1 MATSTSV
8 LAEKLHEYPQQDVI
22 DGTGGTAST
31 VLDECLNHNGG
42 VLQLLHRYAGRTFCT
57 PGKRLRLAAEAY
69 YPDYMNGT
77 GLDEI
82 WMGCTVPIV
91 TGVIDTRTGKAPFR
105 EGESHVLTRGGQ
117 VISLQ
122 DLIAANPH
130 AVMGEKVTAFA
141 TSLFGK
147 ATWPI
152 VSKKFDNLNP
162 IPDHLHWSKWEVYD
176 INSFDNPG
184 VSASHYHTTAMGL
197 YAFVTKDQ
205 FLACM
210 KRFGKTEYNGIRHL
224 APHVMMQLD
233 NGFVMPNGV
242 LHSPTNLCTH
252 ELHVT
257 MDEHF
262 LAEDLTLDG
271 RIGAADAFYA
281 CREED
286 YPKDRHEDWEF
297 LVEKFDFAA
306 NQDPDFVLKN
316 SRPAITAEE
325 FQGDGV
331 DARWIIYGDFLGD
344 QKCSILRL
352 SVAAGCKTTFC
363 PESPTLFHTN
373 GGSGRVGQ
381 LAVKYHQNMVLGE
394 LYPEIGFITQSALAS
409 GGVEIENTGN
419 EPLVLTF
426 DFPQQAHSKTPGIAV
441 ASSQTV

>member
-1 MATSTSV
+1 MVASTSV
-8 LAEKLHEYPQQDVI
+8 LAERLHEYPQQAVI
-22 DGTGGTAST
+22 DGAGGTAGAI
-31 VLDECLNHNGG
+31 LDSCLNKNGG
-42 VLQLLHRYAGRTFCT
+42 VLPLLHRYAGRTFCT
-57 PGKRLRLAAEAY
+57 PGRRLRLAAASY

-82 WMGCTVPIV
+82 WMCCTVPIV
-91 TGVIDTRTGKAPFR
+91 TGVIDTRTKRAPFR
-105 EGESHVLTRGGQ
+105 EGEAHVLTPDGQ

-122 DLIAANPH
+122 DLIESSPQ
-130 AVMGEKVTAFA
+130 AVMGPKVTAFA
-141 TSLFGK
+141 NATFGRP
-147 ATWPI
+147 TWPI

-197 YAFVTKDQ
+197 YPFVTKDQ

-210 KRFGKTEYNGIRHL
+210 QRFGKTEYNGIRHL

-286 YPKDRHEDWEF
+286 YPKSRHEDWEY

-316 SRPAITAEE
+316 SRPAVSAEE
-325 FQGDGV
+325 FSAEGV
-331 DARWIIYGDFLGD
+331 AAQWIIYGDFLGD

-352 SVAAGCKTTFC
+352 TVQPGAKTKFC
-363 PESPTLFHTN
+363 PESPALFHTN
-373 GGSGRVGQ
+373 GGSGRVGGM
-381 LAVKYHQNMVLGE
+381 AVRYHQNMQLGQI
-394 LYPEIGFITQSALAS
+394 YPEIGFITQAALS
-409 GGVEIENTGN
+409 GGGVDIENTGT

-426 DFPQQAHSKTPGIAV
+426 DFPQHAHSKTPGGSTA
-441 ASSQTV
+441 AHR

>member
-1 MATSTSV
+1 MTNPASILSD
-8 LAEKLHEYPQQDVI
+8 KLHEYPEHDVI
-22 DGTGGTAST
+22 DGSGGADSI
-31 VLDECLNHNGG
+31 LDECLNANGG
-42 VLQLLHRYAGRTFCT
+42 VLQLIHRYAGRTFCT
-57 PGKRLRLAAEAY
+57 PGRRLRLHEESY

-77 GLDEI
+77 GLDEL

-91 TGVIDTRTGKAPFR
+91 TGVIDSRTQKAPFR
-105 EGESHVLTRGGQ
+105 EGESHVLTPNGQ

-122 DLIAANPH
+122 DLIASNPN
-130 AVMGEKVTAFA
+130 AVMGEKVTEFSK
-141 TSLFGK
+141 TLFGEV
-147 ATWPI
+147 TWPI

-162 IPDHLHWSKWEVYD
+162 IPDHLHWTKWEVYD

-197 YAFVTKDQ
+197 YSFVTKDQ
-205 FLACM
+205 FLDCM
-210 KRFGKTEYNGIRHL
+210 KRFGQGEYNGIRHL

-242 LHSPTNLCTH
+242 LHSPTDLCTH

-286 YPKDRHEDWEF
+286 YPKDRHEDWDY

-306 NQDPDFVLKN
+306 NQDPDFVQKN
-316 SRPAITAEE
+316 ARPAIVAEE
-325 FQGDGV
+325 FTDNGV
-331 DARWIIYGDFLGD
+331 NAKWIVYGDFLGD

-352 SVAAGCKTTFC
+352 TVEPGAKTIFR
-363 PESPTLFHTN
+363 PECPTLFHTN
-373 GGSGRVGQ
+373 GGTGRVGK
-381 LAVKYHQNMVLGE
+381 LEINYHQDMMLGKI
-394 LYPEIGFITQSALAS
+394 YPEIGFITQAALAA
-409 GGVEIENTGN
+409 GGVEVENTGSD
-419 EPLVLTF
+419 PLVLTF
-426 DFPQQAHSKTPGIAV
+426 DFPQQAHAKTPGV
-441 ASSQTV
+441 

>member
-1 MATSTSV
+1 MAASTST
-8 LAEKLHEYPQQDVI
+8 LAEKLHEYPEHDVLA
-22 DGTGGTAST
+22 GEGRAAEQA
-31 VLDECLNHNGG
+31 LDDCLNENGG

-57 PGKRLRLAAEAY
+57 PGRRLRLAEKSY

-77 GLDEI
+77 GLDEL
-82 WMGCTVPIV
+82 WMCCTVPIV
-91 TGVIDTRTGKAPFR
+91 TGVIDSRTNKAPFR
-105 EGESHVLTRGGQ
+105 EGEAHVLTPDGQ

-122 DLIAANPH
+122 DLITTRPE
-130 AVMGEKVTAFA
+130 AVMGEKITAFSK
-141 TSLFGK
+141 TMFGEP
-147 ATWPI
+147 TWPI

-162 IPDHLHWSKWEVYD
+162 IPDHLHWTKWEVYD
-176 INSFDNPG
+176 INSYDNPG

-197 YAFVTKDQ
+197 YSFVTKDQ

-210 KRFGKTEYNGIRHL
+210 KRFGKGEYNGIRHL

-281 CREED
+281 CREQD
-286 YPKDRHEDWEF
+286 YPKDRHEDWDY
-297 LVEKFDFAA
+297 LVEKFDFEA
-306 NQDPDFVLKN
+306 NQDPDFVMTN

-325 FQGDGV
+325 FTGEGV
-331 DARWIIYGDFLGD
+331 AAQWIVYGDFLGD
-344 QKCSILRL
+344 QKCSILR
-352 SVAAGCKTTFC
+352 VTVQPGCKTLFR
-363 PESPTLFHTN
+363 PESPALFHTN
-373 GGSGRVGQ
+373 GGSGRVGK
-381 LAVKYHQNMVLGE
+381 LAVQYHHDMVLGKI
-394 LYPEIGFITQSALAS
+394 YPEIGFITQAALTS
-409 GGVEIENTGN
+409 GGVEIENTGT

-426 DFPQQAHSKTPGIAV
+426 DFPQHAHSKTPGA
-441 ASSQTV
+441 TR

>member
-1 MATSTSV
+1 MTNPSSI
-8 LAEKLHEYPQQDVI
+8 LSDKLHEYPEHDVI
-22 DGTGGTAST
+22 DGSGGADSI
-31 VLDECLNHNGG
+31 LDECLNANGG
-42 VLQLLHRYAGRTFCT
+42 VLQLIHRYAGRTFCT
-57 PGKRLRLAAEAY
+57 PGRRLRLHEESY

-77 GLDEI
+77 GLDEL

-91 TGVIDTRTGKAPFR
+91 TGVIDSRTQKAPFR
-105 EGESHVLTRGGQ
+105 EGESHVLTPDGQ

-122 DLIAANPH
+122 DLIASNPN
-130 AVMGEKVTAFA
+130 AVMGEKVTEF
-141 TSLFGK
+141 SKKLFGE

-162 IPDHLHWSKWEVYD
+162 IPDHLHWTKWEVYD

-197 YAFVTKDQ
+197 YSFVTRDQ
-205 FLACM
+205 FLDCM
-210 KRFGKTEYNGIRHL
+210 KRFGQGEYNGIRHL

-242 LHSPTNLCTH
+242 LHSPTDLCTH

-286 YPKDRHEDWEF
+286 YPRDRHEDWEY

-306 NQDPDFVLKN
+306 NQDPEFVQKN
-316 SRPAITAEE
+316 ARPAIVAEE
-325 FQGDGV
+325 FTDNGV
-331 DARWIIYGDFLGD
+331 NAKWIVYGDFLGD

-352 SVAAGCKTTFC
+352 IVEPGAKTNFC
-363 PESPTLFHTN
+363 PECPTLFHTN
-373 GGSGRVGQ
+373 GGTGRVGK
-381 LAVKYHQNMVLGE
+381 LEIKYHQDMILGKI
-394 LYPEIGFITQSALAS
+394 YREIGFITQAALAA
-409 GGVEIENTGN
+409 GGVEIENTGSD
-419 EPLVLTF
+419 PLVLTF
-426 DFPQQAHSKTPGIAV
+426 DFPQQAHSKTPGG
-441 ASSQTV
+441 

>member
-1 MATSTSV
+1 MVSSTSI
-8 LAEKLHEYPQQDVI
+8 LAERLHEYPQQAVI
-22 DGTGGTAST
+22 DGTGGRETAT
-31 VLDECLNHNGG
+31 LDDCLNRSGG

-57 PGKRLRLAAEAY
+57 PGKRLRLAAESY

-82 WMGCTVPIV
+82 WMCCTVPIV
-91 TGVIDTRTGKAPFR
+91 TGVIDTRTQKAPFR
-105 EGESHVLTRGGQ
+105 EGESHVLTPDGQ

-122 DLIAANPH
+122 DLIAANPQ
-130 AVMGEKVTAFA
+130 AVMGPKVTAFA
-141 TSLFGK
+141 NALFGRP
-147 ATWPI
+147 TWPI

-176 INSFDNPG
+176 INSFDNPA

-197 YAFVTKDQ
+197 YPFVTRDQ

-286 YPKDRHEDWEF
+286 YPKARHEDWEF
-297 LVEKFDFAA
+297 LVDKFDFAA

-316 SRPAITAEE
+316 SRPAIAAEQ
-325 FQGDGV
+325 FAGDGV
-331 DARWIIYGDFLGD
+331 DAKWIIYGDFLGD

-352 SVAAGCKTTFC
+352 TVQPGGKTRFC
-363 PESPTLFHTN
+363 PESPALFHTN
-373 GGSGRVGQ
+373 GGSGRVGG
-381 LAVKYHQNMVLGE
+381 LEVRYHRNMILGE
-394 LYPEIGFITQSALAS
+394 IYPEIGFITQAALAN
-409 GGVEIENTGN
+409 GGVEIENTGT

-426 DFPQQAHSKTPGIAV
+426 DFPQHAHSITPGTA
-441 ASSQTV
+441 ARN

>member
-1 MATSTSV
+1 MVASTSV
-8 LAEKLHEYPQQDVI
+8 LAERLHEYPQQAVI
-22 DGTGGTAST
+22 DGAGGTAAAI
-31 VLDECLNHNGG
+31 LDSCLNKNGG
-42 VLQLLHRYAGRTFCT
+42 VLPLLHRYAGRTFCT
-57 PGKRLRLAAEAY
+57 PGRRLRLAAASY

-82 WMGCTVPIV
+82 WMCCTVPIV
-91 TGVIDTRTGKAPFR
+91 TGVIDTRTKRAPFR
-105 EGESHVLTRGGQ
+105 EGEAHVLTPDGQ

-122 DLIAANPH
+122 DLIESSPQ
-130 AVMGEKVTAFA
+130 AVMGPKVTAFA
-141 TSLFGK
+141 NANFGRP
-147 ATWPI
+147 TWPI

-197 YAFVTKDQ
+197 YPFVTKAQ

-210 KRFGKTEYNGIRHL
+210 QRFGKTEYNGIRHL

-286 YPKDRHEDWEF
+286 YPKSRHEDWEY

-316 SRPAITAEE
+316 SRPAVSAEE
-325 FQGDGV
+325 FSAEGV
-331 DARWIIYGDFLGD
+331 AAQWIIYGDFLGD

-352 SVAAGCKTTFC
+352 TVQPGAKTKFC
-363 PESPTLFHTN
+363 PESPALFHTN
-373 GGSGRVGQ
+373 GGSGRVGGM
-381 LAVKYHQNMVLGE
+381 AVRYHQNMQLGQI
-394 LYPEIGFITQSALAS
+394 YPEIGFITQAALS
-409 GGVEIENTGN
+409 GGGVDIENTGT

-426 DFPQQAHSKTPGIAV
+426 DFPQHAHSKTPGGSTA
-441 ASSQTV
+441 AHR

>member
-1 MATSTSV
+1 MTNPASILSD
-8 LAEKLHEYPQQDVI
+8 KLHEYPEHDVI
-22 DGTGGTAST
+22 DGSGGADSI
-31 VLDECLNHNGG
+31 LDECLNANGG
-42 VLQLLHRYAGRTFCT
+42 VLQLIHRYAGRTFCT
-57 PGKRLRLAAEAY
+57 PGRRLRLHEESY

-77 GLDEI
+77 GLDEL

-91 TGVIDTRTGKAPFR
+91 TGVIDSRTQKAPFR
-105 EGESHVLTRGGQ
+105 EGESHVLTPDGQ

-122 DLIAANPH
+122 DLIASNPN
-130 AVMGEKVTAFA
+130 AVMGEKVTEF
-141 TSLFGK
+141 SKKLFGE

-162 IPDHLHWSKWEVYD
+162 IPDHLHWTKWEVYD

-197 YAFVTKDQ
+197 YSFVTKDQ
-205 FLACM
+205 FLDCM
-210 KRFGKTEYNGIRHL
+210 KRFGQGEYNGIRHL

-242 LHSPTNLCTH
+242 LHSPTDLCTH

-286 YPKDRHEDWEF
+286 YPRDRHEDWEY

-306 NQDPDFVLKN
+306 NQDPEFVQKN
-316 SRPAITAEE
+316 ARPAIVAEE
-325 FQGDGV
+325 FTDNGV
-331 DARWIIYGDFLGD
+331 NAKWIVYGDFLGD

-352 SVAAGCKTTFC
+352 IVEPGAKTNFC
-363 PESPTLFHTN
+363 PECPTLFHTN
-373 GGSGRVGQ
+373 GGTGRVGK
-381 LAVKYHQNMVLGE
+381 LEIKYHQDMILGKI
-394 LYPEIGFITQSALAS
+394 YREIGFITQAALAA
-409 GGVEIENTGN
+409 GGVEIENTGSD
-419 EPLVLTF
+419 PLVLTF
-426 DFPQQAHSKTPGIAV
+426 DFPQQAHSKTPGG
-441 ASSQTV
+441 

>member
-1 MATSTSV
+1 MTNPASILSD
-8 LAEKLHEYPQQDVI
+8 KLHEYPEHDVI
-22 DGTGGTAST
+22 DGSGGADSI
-31 VLDECLNHNGG
+31 LDECLNANGG
-42 VLQLLHRYAGRTFCT
+42 VLQLIHRYAGRTFCT
-57 PGKRLRLAAEAY
+57 PGRRLRLHEESY

-77 GLDEI
+77 GLDEL

-91 TGVIDTRTGKAPFR
+91 TGVIDSRTQKAPFR
-105 EGESHVLTRGGQ
+105 EGESHVLTPNGQ

-122 DLIAANPH
+122 DLIASNPN
-130 AVMGEKVTAFA
+130 AVMGEKVTEFSK
-141 TSLFGK
+141 TLFGK

-152 VSKKFDNLNP
+152 VSKKFDNLKP
-162 IPDHLHWSKWEVYD
+162 IPDHLHWTKWEVYD

-197 YAFVTKDQ
+197 YSFVTKDQ
-205 FLACM
+205 FLDCM
-210 KRFGKTEYNGIRHL
+210 KRFGQGEYNGIRHL

-242 LHSPTNLCTH
+242 LHSPTDLCTH

-286 YPKDRHEDWEF
+286 YPKDRHEDWDY

-306 NQDPDFVLKN
+306 NQDPDFVQKN
-316 SRPAITAEE
+316 ARPAIVAEE
-325 FQGDGV
+325 FTDNGV
-331 DARWIIYGDFLGD
+331 NAKWIVYGDFLGD

-352 SVAAGCKTTFC
+352 TVEPGAKTIFR
-363 PESPTLFHTN
+363 PECPTLFHTN
-373 GGSGRVGQ
+373 GGTGRVGK
-381 LAVKYHQNMVLGE
+381 LEINYHQDMMLGKI
-394 LYPEIGFITQSALAS
+394 YPEIGFITQAALAA
-409 GGVEIENTGN
+409 GGVEVENTGSD
-419 EPLVLTF
+419 PLVLTF
-426 DFPQQAHSKTPGIAV
+426 DFPQQAHAKTPGV
-441 ASSQTV
+441 

>member
-1 MATSTSV
+1 MTNPASILSD
-8 LAEKLHEYPQQDVI
+8 KLHEYPEHDVI
-22 DGTGGTAST
+22 DGSGGADSI
-31 VLDECLNHNGG
+31 LDECLNANGG
-42 VLQLLHRYAGRTFCT
+42 VLQLIHRYAGRTFCT
-57 PGKRLRLAAEAY
+57 PGRRLRLHEESY

-77 GLDEI
+77 GLDEL

-91 TGVIDTRTGKAPFR
+91 TGVIDSRTQKAPFR
-105 EGESHVLTRGGQ
+105 EGESHVLTPDGQ

-122 DLIAANPH
+122 DLIASNPN
-130 AVMGEKVTAFA
+130 AVMGEKVTEFSK
-141 TSLFGK
+141 TLFGE

-162 IPDHLHWSKWEVYD
+162 IPDHLHWTKWEVYD

-197 YAFVTKDQ
+197 YSFVTKDQ
-205 FLACM
+205 FLDCM
-210 KRFGKTEYNGIRHL
+210 KRFGQGEYNGIRHL

-242 LHSPTNLCTH
+242 LHSPTDLCTH

-286 YPKDRHEDWEF
+286 YPRDRHEDWEY

-306 NQDPDFVLKN
+306 NQDPEFVQKN
-316 SRPAITAEE
+316 ARPAIVAEE
-325 FQGDGV
+325 FTDNGV
-331 DARWIIYGDFLGD
+331 NAKWIVYGDFLGD

-352 SVAAGCKTTFC
+352 IVEPGAKTNFC
-363 PESPTLFHTN
+363 PECPTLFHTN
-373 GGSGRVGQ
+373 GGTGRVGK
-381 LAVKYHQNMVLGE
+381 LEIKYHQDMILGKI
-394 LYPEIGFITQSALAS
+394 YREIGFITQAALAA
-409 GGVEIENTGN
+409 GGVEIENTGSD
-419 EPLVLTF
+419 PLVLTF
-426 DFPQQAHSKTPGIAV
+426 DFPQRAHSKTPGG
-441 ASSQTV
+441 

>member
-1 MATSTSV
+1 MTNPASILSD
-8 LAEKLHEYPQQDVI
+8 KLHEYPEHDVI
-22 DGTGGTAST
+22 DGSGGADSI
-31 VLDECLNHNGG
+31 LDECLNANGG
-42 VLQLLHRYAGRTFCT
+42 VLQLIHRYAGRTFCT
-57 PGKRLRLAAEAY
+57 PGRRLRLHEESY

-77 GLDEI
+77 GLDEL

-91 TGVIDTRTGKAPFR
+91 TGVIDSRTQKAPFR
-105 EGESHVLTRGGQ
+105 EGESHVLTPDGQ

-122 DLIAANPH
+122 DLIASNPN
-130 AVMGEKVTAFA
+130 AVMGEKVTEFSK
-141 TSLFGK
+141 TLFGE

-162 IPDHLHWSKWEVYD
+162 IPDHLHWTKWEVYD

-197 YAFVTKDQ
+197 YSFVTKDQ
-205 FLACM
+205 FLDCM
-210 KRFGKTEYNGIRHL
+210 KRFGQGEYNGIRHL

-242 LHSPTNLCTH
+242 LHSPTDLCTH

-286 YPKDRHEDWEF
+286 YPRDRHEDWEY

-306 NQDPDFVLKN
+306 NQDPEFVQKN
-316 SRPAITAEE
+316 ARPAIVAEE
-325 FQGDGV
+325 FTDNGV
-331 DARWIIYGDFLGD
+331 NAKWIVYGDFLGD

-352 SVAAGCKTTFC
+352 IVEPGAKTNFC
-363 PESPTLFHTN
+363 PECPTLFHTN
-373 GGSGRVGQ
+373 GGTGRVGK
-381 LAVKYHQNMVLGE
+381 LEIKYHQDMILGKI
-394 LYPEIGFITQSALAS
+394 YREIGFITQAALAA
-409 GGVEIENTGN
+409 GGVEIENTGSD
-419 EPLVLTF
+419 PLVLTF
-426 DFPQQAHSKTPGIAV
+426 DFPQQAHSKTPGG
-441 ASSQTV
+441 

>member
-1 MATSTSV
+1 MTNPASILSD
-8 LAEKLHEYPQQDVI
+8 KLHEYPEHDVI
-22 DGTGGTAST
+22 DGSGGADSI
-31 VLDECLNHNGG
+31 LDECLNANGG
-42 VLQLLHRYAGRTFCT
+42 VLQLIHRYAGRTFCT
-57 PGKRLRLAAEAY
+57 PGRRLRLHEESY

-77 GLDEI
+77 GLDEL

-91 TGVIDTRTGKAPFR
+91 TGVIDSRTQKAPFR
-105 EGESHVLTRGGQ
+105 EGESHVLTPNGQ

-122 DLIAANPH
+122 DLIASNPN
-130 AVMGEKVTAFA
+130 AVMGEKVTEFSK
-141 TSLFGK
+141 TLFGE

-162 IPDHLHWSKWEVYD
+162 IPDHLHWTKWEVYD

-197 YAFVTKDQ
+197 YSFVTKDQ

-210 KRFGKTEYNGIRHL
+210 KRFGQGEYNGIRHL

-242 LHSPTNLCTH
+242 LHSPTDLCTH

-286 YPKDRHEDWEF
+286 YPKDRHEDWDY

-306 NQDPDFVLKN
+306 NQDPEFVQKN
-316 SRPAITAEE
+316 ARPAIVAEE
-325 FQGDGV
+325 FTDNGV
-331 DARWIIYGDFLGD
+331 NAKWIVYGDFLGD

-352 SVAAGCKTTFC
+352 IVEPGAKTNFC
-363 PESPTLFHTN
+363 PECPTLFHTN
-373 GGSGRVGQ
+373 GGTGRVGK
-381 LAVKYHQNMVLGE
+381 LEIKYHQDMILGKI
-394 LYPEIGFITQSALAS
+394 YREIGFITQAALAA
-409 GGVEIENTGN
+409 GGVEIENTGSD
-419 EPLVLTF
+419 PLVLTF
-426 DFPQQAHSKTPGIAV
+426 DFPQQAHAKTPGV
-441 ASSQTV
+441 

>member
-1 MATSTSV
+1 MVASTSV
-8 LAEKLHEYPQQDVI
+8 LAERLHEYPQQAVI
-22 DGTGGTAST
+22 DGAGGTAGAI
-31 VLDECLNHNGG
+31 LDSCLNKNGG
-42 VLQLLHRYAGRTFCT
+42 VLPLLHRYAGRTFCT
-57 PGKRLRLAAEAY
+57 PGRRLRLAAASY

-82 WMGCTVPIV
+82 WMCCTVPIV
-91 TGVIDTRTGKAPFR
+91 TGVIDTRTKRAPFR
-105 EGESHVLTRGGQ
+105 EGEAHVLTPDGQ

-122 DLIAANPH
+122 DLIESSPQ
-130 AVMGEKVTAFA
+130 AVMGPKVTAFA
-141 TSLFGK
+141 HANFGRP
-147 ATWPI
+147 TWPI

-197 YAFVTKDQ
+197 YPFVTKDQ

-210 KRFGKTEYNGIRHL
+210 QRFGKTEYNGIRHL

-286 YPKDRHEDWEF
+286 YPKSRHEDWEY
-297 LVEKFDFAA
+297 LVEKFDFAS

-316 SRPAITAEE
+316 SRPAVSAAEFSTE
-325 FQGDGV
+325 GV
-331 DARWIIYGDFLGD
+331 AAQWIIYGDFLGD

-352 SVAAGCKTTFC
+352 TVQPGAKTKFC
-363 PESPTLFHTN
+363 PESPALFHTN
-373 GGSGRVGQ
+373 GGSGRVGGM
-381 LAVKYHQNMVLGE
+381 AVRYHQNMQLGQI
-394 LYPEIGFITQSALAS
+394 YPEIGFITQAALS
-409 GGVEIENTGN
+409 GGGVDIENTGT

-426 DFPQQAHSKTPGIAV
+426 DFPQHAHSKTPGGSTA
-441 ASSQTV
+441 AHR